1 MILKARLFNP
11 FTRLAQMAL
20 GLLSGVSLLVT
31 ASNAYAQSIVVE
43 SLNAAS
49 AYDGG
54 LLDPMTGGL
63 DASLWQGTSAP
74 LAVSVIEAA
83 PLQSRNVI
91 IRDLVKAALLSGG
104 IPPKSKTQN
113 EKTTFDRV
121 RLMSV
126 AKMGNAEATETLVTR
141 FPELVSDNTLKVEMD
156 FLSGDIQ
163 SACAVTD
170 TVTEGRATPKWA
182 RVRAFCHIERDEI
195 AAAELTTDLLRQS
208 KYDDP
213 TFYSLMD
220 VLLDVSTPMKTSKRL
235 VFDEALDLVMADKA
249 EIRVGIG
256 SLSPYLAVKRAI
268 DLERSDNERLEALFD
283 GSPFMTD
290 AQISTVLKGFANAET
305 SMAGESESTESQS
318 LDTQT
323 YDLESAMKAPAPR
336 ALGQLYSLAL
346 EGSTSEIRAKA
357 MTAYLDRVEQV
368 GKFDRFAI
376 LVDGQAQQIP
386 YDVQART
393 GLRNF
398 AQLSVN
404 RGDLGA
410 LQSLYRSIEADTP
423 QQARMALVSDA
434 LGNGFFGGGL
444 GRDIEDRLLGEKA
457 SDEAVKARALRDSYI
472 ALAMGANLSADVSK
486 ELTRAGRGGG
496 KAAKAGALIA
506 LHSAARRGA
515 RAETALRTATLL
527 APGRPKDLDA
537 ATLASV
543 ISALRIAGLDN
554 YAGRIAAEDFLSG
567 L

>member
-1 MILKARLFNP
+1 MIFKARLLNM
-11 FTRLAQMAL
+11 FTRLAPAAL
-20 GLLSGVSLLVT
+20 GVLSSLSLLIT
-31 ASNAYAQSIVVE
+31 ASNAYAQSITVE

-54 LLDPMTGGL
+54 LLDPTTGGL

-83 PLQSRNVI
+83 PLQSGNVI

-104 IPPKSKTQN
+104 IPPQSKTQS
-113 EKTTFDRV
+113 EKTTFDHV

-126 AKMGNAEATETLVTR
+126 AKMGHAESTRTLVTR
-141 FPELVSDNTLKVEMD
+141 LPELIRDNTLKVEMD
-156 FLSGDIQ
+156 LLSGDIQ

-170 TVTEGRATPKWA
+170 NVSEGRATPKWA
-182 RVRAFCHIERDEI
+182 RVRAFCHITRDEI

-208 KYDDP
+208 EYDDP
-213 TFYSLMD
+213 TFYGVMD
-220 VLLDVSTPMKTSKRL
+220 VLLGVSTPMKTSQTL
-235 VFDEALDLVMADKA
+235 VFDEALDIVMADMA

-256 SLSPYLAVKRAI
+256 PLSPYLAVKRAI

-305 SMAGESESTESQS
+305 NMAGESESAERSA
-318 LDTQT
+318 LETQA

-346 EGSTSEIRAKA
+346 EGSTSEIKAKA
-357 MTAYLDRVEQV
+357 ITAYLDRVEKV

-376 LVDGQAQQIP
+376 LVDRQAQQIP
-386 YDVQART
+386 YDEQARI

-444 GRDIEDRLLGEKA
+444 GRDIEDRLFGASA

-472 ALAMGANLSADVSK
+472 ALAMGASLSADVSK
-486 ELTRAGRGGG
+486 ELTRAGRGAG

-506 LHSAARRGA
+506 LHSAARRGS

-543 ISALRIAGLDN
+543 ISALRIAGLDS